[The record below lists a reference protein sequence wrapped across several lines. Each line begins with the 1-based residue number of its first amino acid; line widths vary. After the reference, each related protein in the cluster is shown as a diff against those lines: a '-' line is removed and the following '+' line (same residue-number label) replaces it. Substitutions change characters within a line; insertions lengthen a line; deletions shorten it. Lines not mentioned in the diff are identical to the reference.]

1 MRKLR
6 TFLALTGAERR
17 AFFEAWA
24 WTWAS
29 LLALHTLGL
38 SRTLRLWPAAAPAS
52 ANAEPPRAAPWIRT
66 AARNTPGA
74 DTCLVRSL
82 ALLAVLRRH
91 GMAAELRLGVAVSHP
106 KLDAHAWVEVDG
118 VPVNDSA
125 DVASRYA
132 PFTGSLL
139 RSTPAP

>member
-6 TFLALTGAERR
+6 TLLALPGAERR
-17 AFFEAWA
+17 AFFEAWT

-29 LLALHTLGL
+29 LLVLHTLGL
-38 SRTLRLWPAAAPAS
+38 SRALRLWPAAAPER
-52 ANAEPPRAAPWIRT
+52 ANAKPPRAAPWIRA

-82 ALLAVLRRH
+82 ALLGVLRRH
-91 GMAAELRLGVAVSHP
+91 GIAAQLRIGVGDTQPRLA
-106 KLDAHAWVEVDG
+106 AHAWVEVDG

-125 DVASRYA
+125 DVAERYA
-132 PFTGSLL
+132 PFAGPLPGT
-139 RSTPAP
+139 

>member
-29 LLALHTLGL
+29 LLAFHTLGL
-38 SRTLRLWPAAAPAS
+38 SRTLRLWPAAAPAG
-52 ANAEPPRAAPWIRT
+52 ANVEPPRAVPWIRT

-82 ALLAVLRRH
+82 ALLGVLRRN
-91 GMAAELRLGVAVSHP
+91 GIPAELRIGVGTTQPRLA
-106 KLDAHAWVEVDG
+106 AHAWVEVDG
-118 VPVNDSA
+118 VPVNEA
-125 DVASRYA
+125 ANVATRYA
-132 PFTGSLL
+132 PFAGPLL
-139 RSTPAP
+139 GT

>member
-6 TFLALTGAERR
+6 TFLALAGAERR

-38 SRTLRLWPAAAPAS
+38 TRTLRLWPRAPQAG
-52 ANAEPPRAAPWIRT
+52 ANAGLPRAARWIRI
-66 AARNTPGA
+66 AARNAPGA

-82 ALLAVLRRH
+82 ALLGLLRRS
-91 GMAAELRLGVAVSHP
+91 GIAAELRIGVGATQP
-106 KLDAHAWVEVDG
+106 RLAAHAWVEVNG
-118 VPVNDSA
+118 VPVNDA
-125 DVASRYA
+125 PDVAMRYA
-132 PFTGSLL
+132 PFAGSLL
-139 RSTPAP
+139 GVRFAS